1 MMDIPFREDE
11 QKLKDMMEQFNN
23 IPDAIYLDHYQLSS
37 ITTFSSLEWKNF
49 ITHPLVAD
57 WLQSEMVLLAQAKY
71 RLLIKDIDSNSRS
84 TGLPQLI
91 NTLSNQIDG
100 QSKKNEG
107 PIFIVLHTPLNDE
120 EKHAPNVKRL
130 TPDLQLKDLTE
141 V

>member
-11 QKLKDMMEQFNN
+11 QKLKEMMVQFNN

-91 NTLSNQIDG
+91 NALGNQIDG
-100 QSKKNEG
+100 QSKKSEG